1 MIKITILSGSLN
13 PDSRSR
19 VLARYAQE
27 VLAAQGATVDFID
40 LQEMDLPMAGSP
52 GSWDGP
58 VVADLDARLSAAQGI
73 LIAAPVY
80 NYDLNAAVKNVAEL
94 AGGGFEGKVVGF
106 LLASGGMGSYMSVM
120 SFANSLMLDFRSLIL
135 PRFVYA
141 LKGAT
146 AGDQVVDPE
155 IQKRIQELAGELVR
169 VAGALQKKS

>member
-1 MIKITILSGSLN
+1 MKIVILSGSLN

-19 VLARYAQE
+19 VLGRYAQE
-27 VLAAQGATVDFID
+27 ILAAQGADVDFID
-40 LQEMDLPMAGSP
+40 LQELDLPLAGAAA
-52 GSWDGP
+52 SWDGEAA
-58 VVADLDARLSAAQGI
+58 ADLEARLTAAQGI

-106 LLASGGMGSYMSVM
+106 LLAAGGMGSYMAVM
-120 SFANSLMLDFRSLIL
+120 GFANALMLDFRSLIL

-146 AGDQVVDPE
+146 AGGKVVDPE
-155 IQKRIQELAGELVR
+155 IQKRIQGLVDELLR
-169 VAGALQKKS
+169 VAGALQKKD

>member
-1 MIKITILSGSLN
+1 MKIAILSSSLN
-13 PDSRSR
+13 PQSRSR

-27 VLAAQGATVDFID
+27 ILLAQGTTVDFID
-40 LQEMDLPMAGSP
+40 LQEMGLPLAGAEGTWDL
-52 GSWDGP
+52 P

-106 LLASGGMGSYMSVM
+106 LLAAGGMGSYMSVM
-120 SFANSLMLDFRSLIL
+120 GFANALMLDFRSLIL

-141 LKGAT
+141 LKDAT
-146 AGDQVVDPE
+146 SGGKVVDAE
-155 IQKRIQELAGELVR
+155 IQKRIQELSGELVR
-169 VAGALQKKS
+169 VAGALQKNP